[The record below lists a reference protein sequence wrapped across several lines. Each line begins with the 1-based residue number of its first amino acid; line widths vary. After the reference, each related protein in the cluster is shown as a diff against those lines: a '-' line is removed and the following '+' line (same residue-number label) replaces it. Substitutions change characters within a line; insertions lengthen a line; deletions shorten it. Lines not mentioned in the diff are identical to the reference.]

1 MWNKFFDPTLKSWV
15 NNSISC
21 LDDSISSCAFQNNID
36 WLKMFYSGGTFKTDF
51 FAWVLFQVYYQI
63 QIPFPVSHL
72 KPGTKTGFEWIW
84 ALLSPNSISCW
95 SFQHRKTNQEM
106 ELMTCCSS
114 KTMIISGGKS
124 KTDSIAWAL
133 LQVYHQNEI
142 PFPLSQLKQINWFCM
157 NLSTTFSKFHSMLSF
172 SK

>member
-1 MWNKFFDPTLKSWV
+1 MNLQYDK
-15 NNSISC
+15 SISC
-21 LDDSISSCAFQNNID
+21 LDDSFSCFKKWCLAPLGKWETYCTNIICSEALKSYFKCTTKFKFHFLFHIQNQ
-36 WLKMFYSGGTFKTDF
+36 K
-51 FAWVLFQVYYQI
+51 
-63 QIPFPVSHL
+63 
-72 KPGTKTGFEWIW
+72 KTGFEWIG

-142 PFPLSQLKQINWFCM
+142 PFPLSQLKTEKLVLHEFKHYFLKI
-157 NLSTTFSKFHSMLSF
+157 SFHVVLF
-172 SK
+172 KIGRQNRKWN